1 MYADLVMIVAAMCGT
16 KIEEVVVEK
25 GSDLEKNLLKR
36 TVQGTY
42 PMLEIDANTIIFDSV
57 AIASYIARSTG
68 NDSLIGADDFE
79 QSQYDQWMQFLRE
92 ETTPIVKTLQWYSF
106 GHVPCTLAEY
116 NLVYNEF
123 KENIKTLNN
132 HLKTKKFMVGST
144 LTICDIYLCLT
155 QVEMQQCLMDTNM
168 KNSLQFINTI
178 FKHVTTEVDPWV
190 KRMGA
195 VKPGKK

>member
-36 TVQGTY
+36 TLQGTY

-92 ETTPIVKTLQWYSF
+92 ETTPIVKTL
-106 GHVPCTLAEY
+106 
-116 NLVYNEF
+116 
-123 KENIKTLNN
+123 
-132 HLKTKKFMVGST
+132 
-144 LTICDIYLCLT
+144 
-155 QVEMQQCLMDTNM
+155 
-168 KNSLQFINTI
+168 
-178 FKHVTTEVDPWV
+178 
-190 KRMGA
+190 
-195 VKPGKK
+195 